1 VTKEVN
7 LWAKKETNGLI
18 KEILP
23 QGSIDNLTRL
33 IFANALY
40 FRGSWNVPF
49 PDEWTNNYDFH
60 LLNGS
65 SVKVPFMSS
74 NEHQFIGVFDDF
86 KVLRLPYKQ
95 GKDNR
100 QFSMYIFLPNA
111 KDGLLALVEKV
122 ASEFELL
129 EHTLSLIKMEEV
141 GEFRIPKFKFS
152 FGLETS
158 HILKELGVILPF
170 SSGGLT
176 KMVDSLDGQN
186 LSVSNIF
193 HKSCIEVNEEGTEAA
208 AASEVEVALC
218 DPNGIDFVADHPFLF
233 LIREVST
240 RTILFAGQVLNP
252 LDG

>member
-40 FRGSWNVPF
+40 FRGAWNVPF
-49 PDEWTNNYDFH
+49 PDERTYNYDFH
-60 LLNGS
+60 LMNGN
-65 SVKVPFMSS
+65 SVKVPFMSN

-129 EHTLSLIKMEEV
+129 EHSLSLIKMEEV
-141 GEFRIPKFKFS
+141 GDFQIPKFKFS

-158 HILKELGVILPF
+158 HILKELGARL
-170 SSGGLT
+170 L
-176 KMVDSLDGQN
+176 
-186 LSVSNIF
+186 
-193 HKSCIEVNEEGTEAA
+193 KSRFKT
-208 AASEVEVALC
+208 
-218 DPNGIDFVADHPFLF
+218 
-233 LIREVST
+233 
-240 RTILFAGQVLNP
+240 
-252 LDG
+252 